1 MPRFAHDQNRAR
13 VYLSAAASS
22 AAARVE
28 TAEKTAEKKS
38 LEAVGLE
45 PQGRSCSRRVRSA
58 ESGVEGK
65 SLCEHLVW
73 VWRERPPGK
82 KIRSIRKLFC
92 PSIQK
97 FGKANIL
104 RQAPKREPAE
114 LYCETVWIA
123 FFRPSVPS

>member
-45 PQGRSCSRRVRSA
+45 PQDRSCSRRVRSA

-65 SLCEHLVW
+65 SLCEHLAC
-73 VWRERPPGK
+73 VWRETTRHKDQINTKAFLSIYSEVWEGK
-82 KIRSIRKLFC
+82 H
-92 PSIQK
+92 PSSS
-97 FGKANIL
+97 
-104 RQAPKREPAE
+104 
-114 LYCETVWIA
+114 T
-123 FFRPSVPS
+123 

>member
-1 MPRFAHDQNRAR
+1 MIGWLEASNIQEEYVLLSYVCDERAELPRFAHDQNRAR

-45 PQGRSCSRRVRSA
+45 PQDRSCNRRVRSA

-65 SLCEHLVW
+65 SL
-73 VWRERPPGK
+73 
-82 KIRSIRKLFC
+82 
-92 PSIQK
+92 
-97 FGKANIL
+97 
-104 RQAPKREPAE
+104 
-114 LYCETVWIA
+114 
-123 FFRPSVPS
+123 SV

>member
-1 MPRFAHDQNRAR
+1 MFAHLGSAGPIFEKCVQFSSFGGIVLVNLGFKTFIANTLVLLSYVCDERAKLPRSGHDQNRAR

-45 PQGRSCSRRVRSA
+45 PQDTSCSRRVRSA

-65 SLCEHLVW
+65 SL
-73 VWRERPPGK
+73 
-82 KIRSIRKLFC
+82 
-92 PSIQK
+92 
-97 FGKANIL
+97 
-104 RQAPKREPAE
+104 
-114 LYCETVWIA
+114 
-123 FFRPSVPS
+123 SV

>member
-1 MPRFAHDQNRAR
+1 MVRSKEYSRRVLLSYVCDERAELPRFAHDQNRAR

-45 PQGRSCSRRVRSA
+45 PQDRSCSRRVRSA

-65 SLCEHLVW
+65 SL
-73 VWRERPPGK
+73 
-82 KIRSIRKLFC
+82 
-92 PSIQK
+92 
-97 FGKANIL
+97 
-104 RQAPKREPAE
+104 
-114 LYCETVWIA
+114 
-123 FFRPSVPS
+123 SV